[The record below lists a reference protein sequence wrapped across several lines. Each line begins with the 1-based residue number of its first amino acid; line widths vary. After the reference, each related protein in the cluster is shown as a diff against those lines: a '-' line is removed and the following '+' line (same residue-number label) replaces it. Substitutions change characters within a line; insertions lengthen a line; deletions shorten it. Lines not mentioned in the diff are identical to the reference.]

1 MASTGLAGFTV
12 FGRSVVVRIEPEP
25 LARASTWFALAV
37 LPAGMLLKW
46 LSVEDATMANS
57 RWTLPVS
64 YGLTATLMA
73 LLVGSLVRGTARAQL
88 LVENEVVD
96 TLRWSTAPKRKLSTK
111 LDDHPVE
118 AEIDTSGDR
127 SIKLYVDGNILRT
140 VQVV

>member
-1 MASTGLAGFTV
+1 MPGL
-12 FGRSVVVRIEPEP
+12 E
-25 LARASTWFALAV
+25 
-37 LPAGMLLKW
+37 
-46 LSVEDATMANS
+46 
-57 RWTLPVS
+57 
-64 YGLTATLMA
+64 
-73 LLVGSLVRGTARAQL
+73 LVPDSLVRGTARAQL

-118 AEIDTSGDR
+118 AEIDTSGER